1 MKFESKYHLVID
13 EIAFEKVVCEIVA
26 ILSSG
31 GGGAFIT
38 AFNWVSEIIVHLAQG
53 QYWCLFA
60 VTLYNTHLNH

>member
-31 GGGAFIT
+31 GGGGGGG
-38 AFNWVSEIIVHLAQG
+38 HLSQPSTELAKS
-53 QYWCLFA
+53 
-60 VTLYNTHLNH
+60 